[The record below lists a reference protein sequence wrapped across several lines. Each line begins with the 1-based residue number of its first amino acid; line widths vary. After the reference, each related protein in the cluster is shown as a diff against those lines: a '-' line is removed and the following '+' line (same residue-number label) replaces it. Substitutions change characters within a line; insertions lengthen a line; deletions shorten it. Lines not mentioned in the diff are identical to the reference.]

1 MLQRTFGSSLL
12 LEWPCDTG
20 SQDEHYESYVINY
33 DPPVGYPP
41 NNSKLPSTRCTALI
55 SGTISATVYKVSV
68 NAIRK
73 DGSMVLV
80 SKTNVTSSKMS
91 DPDFVVRCQED
102 ALFEIICSS
111 FQKSFSGPDA
121 PILDAI
127 MSAQSD
133 TVISFHA
140 SYGEDL
146 IYHVECYP
154 GGNIR
159 QQSITFETMENL
171 IVLAS
176 LKPNTEYTLKITAK
190 YRGIQSDDAMITTFK
205 TEGMLILRHLIQ
217 YIVKSQFLLSYFKLK
232 QMR

>member
-1 MLQRTFGSSLL
+1 SMLQRTFGSSLL

-80 SKTNVTSSKMS
+80 SKTNVTSS
-91 DPDFVVRCQED
+91 
-102 ALFEIICSS
+102 
-111 FQKSFSGPDA
+111 PDA

-205 TEGMLILRHLIQ
+205 TEG
-217 YIVKSQFLLSYFKLK
+217 QFNDNDSSVDDGSNHNNQTTPPVFGNSSLNN
-232 QMR
+232 R